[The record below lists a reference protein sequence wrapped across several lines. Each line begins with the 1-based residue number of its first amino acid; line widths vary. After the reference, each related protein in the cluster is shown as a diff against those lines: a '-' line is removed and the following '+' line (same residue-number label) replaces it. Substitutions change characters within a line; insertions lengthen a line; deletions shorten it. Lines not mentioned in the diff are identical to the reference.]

1 MQKVLL
7 SFLASFI
14 LTTYLAGQALPIPPS
29 GDNQKSMVK
38 QYIGSLV
45 SVKVEYSS
53 PDVTGP
59 NGDDR
64 TGKIWGQLVPY
75 GLTDLGFGLRN
86 PSPWRAGANENTV
99 ISFSHDVE
107 IGGKELKAG
116 TYGLHLIVNE
126 NGPWTWI
133 FSNNSTAWG
142 SYFYD
147 ESQDALR
154 VDIESQE
161 APFREWLTYE
171 FTDRQP
177 ESATLTLFW
186 ENKAI
191 PMQIKVPQIEELYVA
206 KFRDLLQSSPGF
218 DYNNWATAA
227 QYCVQHDINL
237 EEALTW
243 AETAVSAP
251 FIGQANWNSLQTK
264 AMVLMK
270 LDREDEAM
278 TVLNDAIMHP
288 ATTSFQPHQ
297 LGRQLIGQGN
307 SELALH
313 VMQKSHEHFNG
324 AWPTNFGMARALS
337 AMGKYEEAL
346 KYAKIAHEE
355 APDQLNKDALAKAIE
370 SLGNNEDIN

>member
-7 SFLASFI
+7 SILASLI
-14 LTTYLAGQALPIPPS
+14 LTTYLSGQALPIPPS

-45 SVKVEYSS
+45 HVKVEYSS

-59 NGDDR
+59 NGEDR

-126 NGPWTWI
+126 NSPWTWI

-142 SYFYD
+142 SFFYD
-147 ESQDALR
+147 QSQDALR
-154 VDIESQE
+154 VDVESQE
-161 APFREWLTYE
+161 APFHEWLTYE

-177 ESATLTLFW
+177 VSATLTLFW
-186 ENKAI
+186 ENIAV
-191 PMQIKVPQIEELYVA
+191 PMRIEVPEIEELYVA

-237 EEALTW
+237 EEALNW
-243 AETAVSAP
+243 AEAAVSAP

-278 TVLNDAIMHP
+278 TVLNDAITHP
-288 ATTSFQPHQ
+288 ATTPFQPHQ
-297 LGRQLIGQGN
+297 LGRQLIGQGD
-307 SELALH
+307 SELALQ

-324 AWPTNFGMARALS
+324 AWPTNVGMARALS
-337 AMGKYEEAL
+337 AVGKYAEAL
-346 KYAKIAHEE
+346 KYAKMAHEE